1 MSSYVNCFFPSRTST
16 KQIPIFHLSCELF
29 YCICSCGT
37 ERKIM
42 GFGALR
48 SILRPVSRTLLSA
61 HCTGSSFSL
70 ARTPAA
76 ASGSSFFGGGCP
88 LHRDTRQMPVSSAF
102 HSLTDNR
109 FPKRRPSDKPR
120 RKRASLR
127 PPGSSISIFLILV
140 FTRLLFCWMISVGM
154 NVKLIMACTELGFL
168 LWLIRV
174 DFYLMISTCSV
185 WVIWLKMGK
194 RFLSHV
200 WVANEVRI
208 GGRRWNGEKGTFWY
222 ILFCFSTKIVGIGEK
237 QISLVVFS
245 KKQRDCSW
253 NSNV

>member
-1 MSSYVNCFFPSRTST
+1 
-16 KQIPIFHLSCELF
+16 
-29 YCICSCGT
+29 
-37 ERKIM
+37 M

-88 LHRDTRQMPVSSAF
+88 LHRGTRQMLVSSAF

-127 PPGSSISIFLILV
+127 PPGPYAWVKCVPGEPILPNQPNEGSVKRRNEKKRMRQRRAFILVDFSTNIGDPYMYRFGHKCTVFLKTSTKMQFASSISIY
-140 FTRLLFCWMISVGM
+140 W
-154 NVKLIMACTELGFL
+154 
-168 LWLIRV
+168 
-174 DFYLMISTCSV
+174 
-185 WVIWLKMGK
+185 
-194 RFLSHV
+194 
-200 WVANEVRI
+200 
-208 GGRRWNGEKGTFWY
+208 
-222 ILFCFSTKIVGIGEK
+222 
-237 QISLVVFS
+237 
-245 KKQRDCSW
+245 
-253 NSNV
+253 